1 MPVTTYGCGGPS
13 GAEDSGARGG
23 GGGAGEKVDAAVEKT
38 ALGRGPTEEKC
49 EVQTNRPKNNAG
61 RVVGHEF

>member
-23 GGGAGEKVDAAVEKT
+23 GGGAGEKVDAVEKT